1 MLDLNTLNKHVL
13 KTIHCQF
20 LIIIEEVVMQKLFKI
35 LFVLLIATCFVY
47 SQDNSELKKKIQSMN
62 NEMAEM
68 MLSGD
73 EETIWSYYSNDVIS
87 MPSYQPMIK
96 GLDACIISSEE
107 MMASGM
113 DITAFKST
121 NTDLLVSGNFAI
133 DIGTY
138 EITMNIPEMGDMP
151 YTDNG
156 KYMTIWEMQDDGS
169 LLVVAETWNTDKN
182 PWMEMQ
188 QMEGQ
193 GEHMDMQNDDQ

>member
-1 MLDLNTLNKHVL
+1 MK
-13 KTIHCQF
+13 K
-20 LIIIEEVVMQKLFKI
+20 IISILLTF
-35 LFVLLIATCFVY
+35 LFVASIVSA
-47 SQDNSELKKKIQSMN
+47 QDNAELKKKIQSMN

-68 MLSGD
+68 MISGD
-73 EETIWSYYSNDVIS
+73 QETIWGYYSKDVIS

-96 GLDACIISSEE
+96 GLDACIKSSEE

-113 DITAFKST
+113 EITAFKST
-121 NTDLLVSGNFAI
+121 NTDLLVSGDFVV

-138 EITMNIPEMGDMP
+138 KITMNIPEMGDMP

-156 KYMTIWEMQDDGS
+156 KYMTIWKTQDDGS
-169 LLVVAETWNTDKN
+169 LKVVAETWNTDKN

-193 GEHMDMQNDDQ
+193 GNMEMQQDNQMK

>member
-1 MLDLNTLNKHVL
+1 MK
-13 KTIHCQF
+13 
-20 LIIIEEVVMQKLFKI
+20 KLFTI
-35 LFVLLIATCFVY
+35 LFVLLVATCFVY
-47 SQDNSELKKKIQSMN
+47 SQDNAELKKKIQSMN
-62 NEMAEM
+62 DEMAEM
-68 MLSGD
+68 MISGD
-73 EETIWSYYSNDVIS
+73 EETIWSYYSKDVIS

-96 GLDACIISSEE
+96 GLDACIKSSEE

-113 DITAFKST
+113 EIAAFKST
-121 NTDLLVSGNFAI
+121 NTDLMVSGDFVV

-188 QMEGQ
+188 EMEGQ
-193 GEHMDMQNDDQ
+193 GEHMDMQKDDQ

>member
-1 MLDLNTLNKHVL
+1 MK
-13 KTIHCQF
+13 
-20 LIIIEEVVMQKLFKI
+20 KLLTI
-35 LFVLLIATCFVY
+35 LFVLIVATSFVY
-47 SQDNSELKKKIQSMN
+47 SQDNAELKKKIQSIN
-62 NEMAEM
+62 DEMAAM
-68 MLSGD
+68 MISGD
-73 EETIWSYYSNDVIS
+73 QETMWSYYSKDVIS

-96 GLDACIISSEE
+96 GLDACIKSSEE

-113 DITAFKST
+113 EIIAFKST
-121 NTDLLVSGNFAI
+121 NTDMLVSGNFAI

-156 KYMTIWEMQDDGS
+156 KYMTVWEKQDDGS
-169 LLVVAETWNTDKN
+169 LKVVAETWNTDKN

-193 GEHMDMQNDDQ
+193 GNMEMQHDNQME

>member
-1 MLDLNTLNKHVL
+1 MK
-13 KTIHCQF
+13 
-20 LIIIEEVVMQKLFKI
+20 KLFTI
-35 LFVLLIATCFVY
+35 LFVLFLTSCFVY
-47 SQDNSELKKKIQSMN
+47 SQDNAELKKKIQSMN
-62 NEMAEM
+62 DEMAEM
-68 MLSGD
+68 MISGD
-73 EETIWSYYSNDVIS
+73 QETIWSNYSKDVIS

-96 GLDACIISSEE
+96 GLNACIKSSEE

-113 DITAFKST
+113 EITAFKST
-121 NTDLLVSGNFAI
+121 NTDLLVSGDFVV

-156 KYMTIWEMQDDGS
+156 KYMTIWEKQDDGS
-169 LLVVAETWNTDKN
+169 LKVVAETWNTDKN

-193 GEHMDMQNDDQ
+193 GNMEMQQDNQMK